1 MPKIGRPKTYKTEEE
16 RKAAGRES
24 SRRYREK
31 NPERQKIYYE
41 ANTEASI
48 NRVKKSQAKKPE
60 KYKKYNETYQKK
72 NKEVL
77 APKMK
82 KNRETRIRYAITE
95 WKRGNPEPFWEYRL
109 PFLASRTKKNNIP
122 FNLTVENMT
131 ELTYRQR
138 FCCYYTKF
146 LLVSN
151 FGSGNKKKK
160 DIAQRMHTLSI
171 DRIDPSKGYLIN
183 NVVLVSDFMN
193 TIKLNLTNQEF
204 LTLITTIVR
213 KFSGKQLYHNRIH
226 KFYNLNK
233 KKFDKFRELISSK
246 KYINKLNKDIY
257 LGRRQKR
264 KYYPDIKSFKEIDDV
279 I

>member
-1 MPKIGRPKTYKTEEE
+1 MTKIGRPKTYKTEEE

-31 NPERQKIYYE
+31 NPERQKIYYA
-41 ANTEASI
+41 ANTEVVKD
-48 NRVKKSQAKKPE
+48 RVRKSQAKKPE
-60 KYKKYNETYQKK
+60 KYKIYQDSYQKK

-131 ELTYRQR
+131 TLTYRQR

-146 LLVSN
+146 LLVSY
-151 FGSGNKKKK
+151 FGSGDKKKK

-183 NVVLVSDFMN
+183 NVVLVSDFVN
-193 TIKLNLTNQEF
+193 TVKLNLNNQEF
-204 LTLITTIVR
+204 LTLIYFIIN
-213 KFSGKQLYHNRIH
+213 KFAGKAIKPNKIHTLFKSNRQ
-226 KFYNLNK
+226 
-233 KKFDKFRELISSK
+233 KFDKFRKLISSK

>member
-1 MPKIGRPKTYKTEEE
+1 MSKIGRPKKYKTEEE
-16 RKAAGRES
+16 KKAAARLS
-24 SRRYREK
+24 SKKY
-31 NPERQKIYYE
+31 NERTGYAKKYYA
-41 ANTEASI
+41 ANTEAAKD
-48 NRVKKSQAKKPE
+48 RVKKSQAKNP
-60 KYKKYNETYQKK
+60 KKHKIYQDTYQKK
-72 NKEVL
+72 NKVVL
-77 APKMK
+77 APKKK
-82 KNRETRIRYAITE
+82 KNRETRIRNAISE

-109 PFLASRTKKNNIP
+109 PFLASRTKKNRIP

-131 ELTYRQR
+131 ELTYQQR

-183 NVVLVSDFMN
+183 NVVLVSDMMN

-204 LTLITTIVR
+204 LTLINTIVHQ
-213 KFSGKQLYHNRIH
+213 FSGKQLSLNKIH
-226 KFYNLNK
+226 KFYQLNK
-233 KKFDKFRELISSK
+233 KKFDKFRKLISSK

-264 KYYPDIKSFKEIDDV
+264 KFYPDIKSFKEIDDV

>member
-1 MPKIGRPKTYKTEEE
+1 MTKIGRPKKYKTEEE
-16 RKAAGRES
+16 RKAAHRLS
-24 SRRYREK
+24 NKKSDEK
-31 NPERQKIYYE
+31 TGYTKKYYAANKE
-41 ANTEASI
+41 AVKD
-48 NRVKKSQAKKPE
+48 RVKKSRAKKPE
-60 KYKKYNETYQKK
+60 KYKIYQDTYQKK
-72 NKEVL
+72 NKVVL
-77 APKMK
+77 APKKK
-82 KNRETRIRYAITE
+82 KNRETRIRNAITE

-109 PFLASRTKKNNIP
+109 PFLESRTKKNKIP

-204 LTLITTIVR
+204 LTLINTIVSQ
-213 KFSGKQLYHNRIH
+213 FSGKQVSYNRIH

-233 KKFDKFRELISSK
+233 NKFDKFRKLISSK

-264 KYYPDIKSFKEIDDV
+264 KYHPDFNSFKEIDDL